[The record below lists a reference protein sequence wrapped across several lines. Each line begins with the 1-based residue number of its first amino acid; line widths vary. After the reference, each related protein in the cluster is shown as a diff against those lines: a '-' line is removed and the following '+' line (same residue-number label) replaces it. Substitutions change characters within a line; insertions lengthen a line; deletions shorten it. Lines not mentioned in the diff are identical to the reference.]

1 MKHNV
6 GRNALRL
13 LRPTSLTSLFKMHS
27 IFLQVE
33 AFRSQLERLGSD
45 YICNTRLPDTSASV
59 SFLGQFQG
67 QTVLWNMTL
76 GTLAHYRQAETDV
89 DSAAAQ
95 VLFRCPFIEIDEGV
109 DGVYQI
115 RVGLDLAIIDDP
127 VIKKTIIMIRNYKR
141 LAIGK
146 IEFGTAKT

>member
-1 MKHNV
+1 
-6 GRNALRL
+6 
-13 LRPTSLTSLFKMHS
+13 
-27 IFLQVE
+27 
-33 AFRSQLERLGSD
+33 
-45 YICNTRLPDTSASV
+45 
-59 SFLGQFQG
+59 
-67 QTVLWNMTL
+67 MTL

-95 VLFRCPFIEIDEGV
+95 ALFRCPFIEIDEGV

-141 LAIGK
+141 LVIGK
-146 IEFGTAKT
+146 IEFCSGHA